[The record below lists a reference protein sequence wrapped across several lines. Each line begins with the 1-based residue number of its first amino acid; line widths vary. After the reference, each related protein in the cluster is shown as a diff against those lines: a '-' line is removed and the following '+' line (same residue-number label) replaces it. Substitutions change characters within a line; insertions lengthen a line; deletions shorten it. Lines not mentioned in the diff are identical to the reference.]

1 MATIAT
7 AYVQIVPSMDGAESS
22 LKNELSGVSESAG
35 SSASSSFSSSF
46 TKGIATVGKVGAA
59 ALAATTTAV
68 TSFGASAVSAGADFD
83 SAMSQVAATMGYT
96 MDELNDSS
104 SEASQNIETLRN
116 FAQEMGSSTAF
127 SATEAAEALNYMAL
141 AGYDTETSMSM
152 LPTVLDLAASGAMN
166 LADASDMVTD
176 VSSALGLSI
185 DETTTMVDQM
195 AAAASSS
202 NTSVSQLGDA
212 LLTIGA
218 TASNVSGGTQEL
230 STVLGVLADNG
241 IKGSEGGTHLRN
253 MLLSLQDA
261 AEDGKVAM
269 GDFSVEVYDSEGN
282 MRSMIDIIGDMQT
295 KMEGMN
301 QESKDAIISGVFNK
315 TDLASVNALLNTST
329 ERFDALGAA
338 IEDSSGAA
346 SAMAEVQLDNL
357 SGDITLFQSALEGA
371 KIAISDQ
378 LTPTLREFVQ
388 FGSEGLS
395 EITAAFQENGV
406 EGAVDVLGTYLSDGL
421 NMVTS
426 KLPSFVEAGA
436 SLLTSLVEGL
446 LENTDT
452 IVTSA
457 TDIIVTL
464 TTTLMTLLPML
475 LDAGLQ
481 ILAGII
487 SGIAEAL
494 PDLIPAAI
502 EMIEQI
508 GNAIIDNLDLLIDAS
523 IQLLDAVITGIT
535 ENIDTLVNVAVTI
548 TTKLF
553 EALLEEAPVILT
565 AGVELVLKLV
575 TGLIQALPNIVSSA
589 STLISSFIS
598 SISSN
603 LPQILETGITLIGE
617 LLAGIIEA
625 WPEIIAQIPTLTAE
639 IFEAFTSVDWA
650 GLGLS
655 IIEGIG
661 NGILNSVSTITSA
674 AKSAATSALNA
685 AKETLG
691 INSPSRVFRDQ
702 VGEAIPE
709 GMAVGIE
716 QNTDLVTE
724 ALDDLTDAS
733 VNSFDYNSVVAST
746 SKAYSTEGLGTT
758 SLNGMTFTLYETVEL
773 GDTKLKDIISK
784 YTIEQIGNET
794 RAVKISQGGY
804 YGV

>member
-1 MATIAT
+1 MTTIAT
-7 AYVQIVPSMDGAESS
+7 AYVQIVPSMDGVESN
-22 LKNELSGVSESAG
+22 LKNGLSGASESAG

-68 TSFGASAVSAGADFD
+68 TGFGASAVSAGADFD

-185 DETTTMVDQM
+185 DETTVMVDQM

-218 TASNVSGGTQEL
+218 TAANVSGGTQEL
-230 STVLGVLADNG
+230 STILGVLADNG

-261 AEDGKVAM
+261 AEEGKVAM

-282 MRSMIDIIGDMQT
+282 MRSMIDIIGDMQSH
-295 KMEGMN
+295 MEGMN

-315 TDLASVNALLNTST
+315 TDLASVNALLNTSS

-395 EITAAFQENGV
+395 EITAAFQESGV

-452 IVTSA
+452 IVSSA

-481 ILAGII
+481 ILSGII

-494 PDLIPAAI
+494 PELIPSAI
-502 EMIEQI
+502 SMIEQI
-508 GNAIIDNLDLLIDAS
+508 GNAIIDNLDILLDAS

-535 ENIDTLVNVAVTI
+535 DNIDTLVEVAVTI

-553 EALLEEAPVILT
+553 EALLQEAPVILE
-565 AGVELVLKLV
+565 AGVNLVLKLV
-575 TGLIQALPNIVSSA
+575 SGLIQALPNIVSSG
-589 STLISSFIS
+589 STLISSLIS

-617 LLAGIIEA
+617 LLAGIIQA
-625 WPEIIAQIPTLTAE
+625 WPQIIAQIPTLTAE
-639 IFEAFTSVDWA
+639 IFSAFTSVDWA

-655 IIEGIG
+655 IIQGIG

-685 AKETLG
+685 AKAELG
-691 INSPSRVFRDQ
+691 INSPSRKFRDE
-702 VGEAIPE
+702 VGESIPE
-709 GMAVGIE
+709 GIALGID
-716 QNTDLVTE
+716 QNTNYVTE
-724 ALDDLTDAS
+724 AVNDLANQSMNAFD
-733 VNSFDYNSVVAST
+733 VNGVVASAT
-746 SKAYSTEGLGTT
+746 QGQSTGISSSGV
-758 SLNGMTFTLYETVEL
+758 NGMTFTIYETIDL

-794 RAVKISQGGY
+794 RAVKVSQGGY